1 MYIISFITYNISIFE
16 RVSDFNKIKNQ
27 ILQNRLEPLYI
38 LHGEEPY
45 FIDKLSQLIE
55 EHALTEEEKAFNAYI
70 LYGKDSDVSQVLT
83 YAKQFPMSGN
93 RVLVIVREA
102 QHLKGLVK
110 SNSENESES
119 DTSANPFIEYVK
131 KPSPHTV
138 LVICYKYKS
147 LDKRTALYK
156 QAQKQGT
163 LFESKRLYENQLPD
177 WITEHVRG
185 LQIGIHPRAAFLL
198 AETCGNDLSRI
209 VLELEKI
216 KVNLLPG
223 QAIDIEHMEQHTG
236 ISREYN
242 VFELQ
247 EAIAQHNITKAL
259 KISMVFSENEKEHPL
274 PLLLAMLYGF
284 FTKVMRVHYLTDKS
298 NSSMAKE
305 LGVNPY
311 FTKTY
316 LNASQQYSVNKL
328 KTIFKALKDCDLK
341 SKGILPF
348 GNAHAALLQDLM
360 LAILY

>member
-1 MYIISFITYNISIFE
+1 MYIISFNTYNITIFE

-163 LFESKRLYENQLPD
+163 LFESKRLYENQIPD

-185 LQIGIHPRAAFLL
+185 LQMGIHPRAAFLL

-216 KVNLLPG
+216 KSIAHKMKSSLGMLG
-223 QAIDIEHMEQHTG
+223 MAEAWQLAGDMERT
-236 ISREYN
+236 
-242 VFELQ
+242 
-247 EAIAQHNITKAL
+247 AD
-259 KISMVFSENEKEHPL
+259 EKEL
-274 PLLLAMLYGF
+274 KQKLEKLCSNDLLAFPSRYQPE
-284 FTKVMRVHYLTDKS
+284 S
-298 NSSMAKE
+298 
-305 LGVNPY
+305 
-311 FTKTY
+311 KT
-316 LNASQQYSVNKL
+316 S
-328 KTIFKALKDCDLK
+328 
-341 SKGILPF
+341 
-348 GNAHAALLQDLM
+348 
-360 LAILY
+360 AILRSISSR